1 MLPIIYLVLIV
12 LGRMLVKQGD
22 LSKREKR
29 NIQYIRSVKNCKK
42 GSNIAK
48 HVWDLDHRIGFS
60 NGKVIDSGN
69 YRTRKT
75 LESWHTAVITN
86 SDNNS

>member
-1 MLPIIYLVLIV
+1 
-12 LGRMLVKQGD
+12 MLVKQGD

-29 NIQYIRSVKNCKK
+29 NIRSVKNCKE
-42 GSNIAK
+42 GSSIAK
-48 HVWDLDHRIGFS
+48 HAWDPDHRIDFN

-69 YRTRKT
+69 YRIRKT

-86 SDNNS
+86 SDNNSN